1 MPKEIIEEPY
11 IDPNPEIITWK
22 KGDGVL
28 EKSITHKDP
37 KVKTESFN
45 IEHVQGKIDK
55 INGAIAAWESKRA
68 PYQAIIDKY
77 NEL

>member
-1 MPKEIIEEPY
+1 MEEY

-37 KVKTESFN
+37 KVKTESFD
-45 IEHVQGKIDK
+45 IRQVQGKIDK
-55 INGAIAAWESKRA
+55 INGAIASWEAKKA
-68 PYQAIIDKY
+68 PYQAIIERY
-77 NEL
+77 NSL